1 MTRIVDGPLH
11 ETSVRCVITLDN
23 FVELRNRLQ
32 ALRTK
37 LAVLGR
43 FSPTNCK
50 LCSVLKGRT
59 VVHSGGCPS
68 IFNHCFKCIGVHEG
82 STCKERYFRLPARV
96 CWGCWMPLHSTF
108 GFEFHNQD
116 IASQCSNPARDLLK
130 AFAILFFHNRQV
142 APGVSCNSRTK
153 EEYIECL
160 FRTSSA
166 GQGQVPS
173 IIWLLEAALLQL
185 QG

>member
-1 MTRIVDGPLH
+1 MW
-11 ETSVRCVITLDN
+11 
-23 FVELRNRLQ
+23 
-32 ALRTK
+32 
-37 LAVLGR
+37 
-43 FSPTNCK
+43 
-50 LCSVLKGRT
+50 
-59 VVHSGGCPS
+59 VVGGILWKASS
-68 IFNHCFKCIGVHEG
+68 I
-82 STCKERYFRLPARV
+82 
-96 CWGCWMPLHSTF
+96 
-108 GFEFHNQD
+108 
-116 IASQCSNPARDLLK
+116 ARDLLK

-153 EEYIECL
+153 EEYIEWL